1 MSRSEKRNHVL
12 SEKDPISQTQVT
24 MALHE
29 VDALLTAL
37 DRTPKQ
43 RLWEKYSRASSLYII
58 VENWDVDMSEFPLR
72 HHNRDFR
79 PGNWDTRSLATLAVL
94 SEFTQGQGAQMGI
107 FLCYAVELRVG
118 TGRLPE
124 RSDGERHRYQEGCSG
139 RSSAFA
145 RSGKYILDTVRWNR
159 RSWWRFSWA
168 KSLSLC
174 TRGNQYTAISRSGRR
189 RVE

>member
-1 MSRSEKRNHVL
+1 MAPLKTVDLTQMSRSEKRNHVL

-118 TGRLPE
+118 TGRLRKDLVVRDTDVKRVVRDLLQPL
-124 RSDGERHRYQEGCSG
+124 RDLVSMSRTLSSG
-139 RSSAFA
+139 IDAH
-145 RSGKYILDTVRWNR
+145 GGDLV
-159 RSWWRFSWA
+159 
-168 KSLSLC
+168 
-174 TRGNQYTAISRSGRR
+174 GRR
-189 RVE
+189 A